1 MEFHQA
7 LRSETTAVVL
17 VALASALALLAAAP
31 RMRASARNALAIAAI
46 ALAAHLARDKT
57 TVRYNLGASSQ

>member
-17 VALASALALLAAAP
+17 VALA
-31 RMRASARNALAIAAI
+31 
-46 ALAAHLARDKT
+46 
-57 TVRYNLGASSQ
+57 LGALRAQVVEPVASTDRGAVAL